1 MLVPFFIAAIA
12 AIPAVQAQTQDVT
25 ASVTRCTTRFGM
37 FPAPTGASLDTWYN
51 YATTTNSFAVTS
63 TTQETTTVTPSA
75 TTFTD
80 VVNVTSTFFTT
91 STSVPAAVVVPTPAG
106 FFPLI
111 NAMATPAAAPMGR
124 YKRALIEARSEHI
137 HKVKRQTAPGN
148 TAGFIVSADG
158 STSNL
163 NRIYPQRVV
172 CRVAVTVNSTSTT
185 IVTGLPKTEVL
196 VPATATAVS
205 TATFS
210 VTETVIEVVARPTT
224 YAACGG
230 NNVVSNVP
238 GFDNEQIYFDR
249 IVFRPTEGFPVA
261 NSLVVNTTSAVNC
274 CIACQNQPFCAG
286 SFYAPSRQ
294 ACHLQLT
301 QAAPAPAPPSL
312 PAPSASA
319 PYSLPSSNSSLLLAA
334 ASGAPYPYTG
344 NETMMLYATASG
356 MASGMSTMIP
366 IATPISAPDTG
377 MSILPISEP
386 ASTGTPSNPGSG
398 TCSMG
403 SLSLYLGV
411 VRGQNDFPEDVALVV
426 SNGPCGRLSIDFE
439 PVTPETNDVIARR
452 MISI

>member
-12 AIPAVQAQTQDVT
+12 AIPAVQAQDVT

-80 VVNVTSTFFTT
+80 VVNITSTFFTT
-91 STSVPAAVVVPTPAG
+91 STSVPAAVVVPTAAG
-106 FFPLI
+106 FFPLLT
-111 NAMATPAAAPMGR
+111 AMATPAATPMGR
-124 YKRALIEARSEHI
+124 YKRALIGSRSEHI

-172 CRVAVTVNSTSTT
+172 CRVAVTVNSTATT

-210 VTETVIEVVARPTT
+210 VTETIIEVVARPTT
-224 YAACGG
+224 YAACEA
-230 NNVVSNVP
+230 NNVVSHVP

-249 IVFRPTEGFPVA
+249 IVFRPTEGFPAA
-261 NSLVVNTTSAVNC
+261 NSLVVNTTSAINC

-312 PAPSASA
+312 PA
-319 PYSLPSSNSSLLLAA
+319 SNSSLLIAA
-334 ASGAPYPYTG
+334 ASGAPYPIPG
-344 NETMMLYATASG
+344 NETVILYATASG
-356 MASGMSTMIP
+356 MAPSGLSTMVP
-366 IATPISAPDTG
+366 IATPISDGG
-377 MSILPISEP
+377 MSIQPISEP

-398 TCSMG
+398 TCSIG

-411 VRGQNDFPEDVALVV
+411 ARGQKDFPEDVALSF
-426 SNGPCGRLSIDFE
+426 SNGPCGRMSIDFE
-439 PVTPETNDVIARR
+439 AVTPETNDVIARR

>member
-12 AIPAVQAQTQDVT
+12 AIPAVKAQQDVT

-37 FPAPTGASLDTWYN
+37 FPAPTGASLNTWYN
-51 YATTTNSFAVTS
+51 YATTTNSFAVTT

-91 STSVPAAVVVPTPAG
+91 TTSVPAAVVVPTAAG
-106 FFPLI
+106 FFPLLAI
-111 NAMATPAAAPMGR
+111 LATPAATPIGR
-124 YKRALIEARSEHI
+124 YKRGSIESRAEHI

-148 TAGFIVSADG
+148 TAGFIVSPDG

-172 CRVAVTVNSTSTT
+172 CRVAVTVNSTTTT

-224 YAACGG
+224 YAACEP

-249 IVFRPTEGFPVA
+249 IVFRPTEGYPVA
-261 NSLVVNTTSAVNC
+261 NSLVVNTTSAINC

-286 SFYAPSRQ
+286 SFYAPSRM

-312 PAPSASA
+312 PAPS
-319 PYSLPSSNSSLLLAA
+319 SNSSLSFPT
-334 ASGAPYPYTG
+334 ASGAPYPIPG
-344 NETMMLYATASG
+344 NETLFLYPTASG
-356 MASGMSTMIP
+356 MVPSGMSTMMP
-366 IATPISAPDTG
+366 IATPIYTDDD

-398 TCSMG
+398 TCSIG

-411 VRGQNDFPEDVALVV
+411 IRGQNFFPEDVALSF
-426 SNGPCGRLSIDFE
+426 SNGPCGRMSIDFE
-439 PVTPETNDVIARR
+439 AVTPETNDVIARR
-452 MISI
+452 MVSI